1 MALNPTLPTED
12 ITLYDFMF
20 NRSFGNNPWFLDA
33 ITGEARTGAD
43 LKERVDALAL
53 GLQKHLG
60 LSYASTRRN
69 DPNYT
74 VGPVFSLV
82 STNDVD
88 FGTVIWASHLLGAT
102 VAPSNAGGTIDE
114 LTHQLRLSGAQVIFA
129 HPTTLERSLTAAHAV
144 GIKDECVIVLARG
157 RWVDLYSEGVHVA
170 KTYTV
175 DDRAEALYT
184 IDELI
189 GVGKSAASQ
198 GAIIRRAPL
207 NSTRPR
213 VAFLCFSSG
222 TTGLPKAV
230 VMPHRAVIANVLQ
243 VSAFTIPRECTAPGD
258 KSLGVIPLSHI
269 YGLLTLVHLCPYL
282 GITSTLFQSLPPFEK
297 FLNIL
302 GTLKIS
308 HLFLAPPLINAFI
321 KHPAAQGRDFSYF
334 KSCLVAAA
342 PLDAEREIAFRALAG
357 PELVLGQVFG
367 MTETGGLT
375 GLPVGEKPVSGSVGR
390 LLPLTDAK
398 ITDPEG
404 NVVGI
409 GRRGELRIKGPQLCL
424 GYLDNESATVEAFD
438 SGGYLMRSR
447 CARQIIKTKG
457 FQISPAEL
465 EGHLFKHPFVKDVG
479 VVGKPDECAGEL
491 PVAFVVLSDAGQEA
505 YRWGSGG
512 VKDAIKTH
520 VREHKSEYKWLGDV
534 IFLETIPKLPSG
546 KIVARE
552 LKTMFYHEKSTK

>member
-20 NRSFGNNPWFLDA
+20 NRPFGNNPWFLDA
-33 ITGEARTGAD
+33 ITGDARTGTD
-43 LKERVDALAL
+43 LKERVNALAL

-74 VGPVFSLV
+74 IGPVVSLV

-102 VAPSNAGGTIDE
+102 VAPSNAV
-114 LTHQLRLSGAQVIFA
+114 LRLSGAQVIFA
-129 HPTTLERSLTAAHAV
+129 HPTTLERSLTAARAV

-170 KTYTV
+170 KTYSV
-175 DDRAEALYT
+175 DDQAEALYT

-189 GVGKSAASQ
+189 A
-198 GAIIRRAPL
+198 
-207 NSTRPR
+207 
-213 VAFLCFSSG
+213 
-222 TTGLPKAV
+222 GLPKAV
-230 VMPHRAVIANVLQ
+230 VVPHRAVIANVLQ
-243 VSAFTIPRECTAPGD
+243 VSASAIPRERAAPGD
-258 KSLGVIPLSHI
+258 KSLGVIPLSHM

-282 GITSTLFQSLPPFEK
+282 VLEHCGA
-297 FLNIL
+297 
-302 GTLKIS
+302 LKIN

-321 KHPAAQGRDFSYF
+321 RHPAAQGRDFSYF

-342 PLDAEREIAFRALAG
+342 PLDAEREIAFKALAG

-367 MTETGGLT
+367 MTETVPGLIT

-424 GYLDNESATVEAFD
+424 GYLDNERATVEAFD
-438 SGGYLMRSR
+438 SEGYLLSGDE
-447 CARQIIKTKG
+447 G

-465 EGHLFKHPFVKDVG
+465 EGHLLKHPFVKDVG
-479 VVGKPDECAGEL
+479 VVGKPDERAGEV

-512 VKDAIKTH
+512 VKEAIKTH
-520 VREHKSEYKWLGDV
+520 VREHKVSP
-534 IFLETIPKLPSG
+534 F
-546 KIVARE
+546 
-552 LKTMFYHEKSTK
+552 